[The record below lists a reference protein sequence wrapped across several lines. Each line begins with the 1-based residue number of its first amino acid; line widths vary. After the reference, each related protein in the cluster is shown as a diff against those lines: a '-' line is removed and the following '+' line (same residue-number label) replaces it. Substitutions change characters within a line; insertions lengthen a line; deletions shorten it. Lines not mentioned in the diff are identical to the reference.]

1 METNQ
6 SKPTPLAKLLRW
18 LVFLPVGA
26 VLVGLAQIG
35 VVTTAEGISWW
46 VSAPLIIFFG
56 VIPAGAGLIPTLI
69 APNRKIG
76 ATILLT
82 LFILFEVIALL
93 SAFHAMTLYPFIMRV
108 YADIAIITGAI
119 SGVIYQERSNG

>member
-6 SKPTPLAKLLRW
+6 SKPLAKFLRW
-18 LVFLPVGA
+18 IIFLPVGA
-26 VLVGLAQIG
+26 ILVGLAQIG
-35 VVTTAEGISWW
+35 VVTTAESMSWW
-46 VSAPLIIFFG
+46 LSAPLIIFFG

-93 SAFHAMTLYPFIMRV
+93 SSFTVMALYPFIMRV
-108 YADIAIITGAI
+108 YADIAIIVGAT
-119 SGVIYQERSNG
+119 SGVIYYERTDG

>member
-6 SKPTPLAKLLRW
+6 SKSAPLAKLLRW

-26 VLVGLAQIG
+26 VLIAIAQVS
-35 VVTTAEGISWW
+35 VVMTAEGSSWW

-56 VIPAGAGLIPTLI
+56 VIPAGAGLVPTII

-82 LFILFEVIALL
+82 LFIFFEGSALL
-93 SAFHAMTLYPFIMRV
+93 SAFYDMTFYPFVMRV
-108 YADIAIITGAI
+108 YADIAIIFGAI
-119 SGVIYQERSNG
+119 GGVIYYERTDG

>member
-6 SKPTPLAKLLRW
+6 SNPTPLAKLLRW

-26 VLVGLAQIG
+26 ALIGIAQAI
-35 VVTTAEGISWW
+35 VITTAEGSSWW

-56 VIPAGAGLIPTLI
+56 VIPVGAGLVPTII
-69 APNRKIG
+69 APKRKIG

-82 LFILFEVIALL
+82 LFILFEGGALL
-93 SAFHAMTLYPFIMRV
+93 SSFRDMALYPFIMRV
-108 YADIAIITGAI
+108 YADIAIILGAI
-119 SGVIYQERSNG
+119 GGGKYYE